1 VKTET
6 VNSFSWCYKDRLQR
20 EKIAHIYK
28 DLQTKNIAWQLVQVF
43 SAKWKIQTINFRNH
57 SPMEICNLHLCCFIH
72 CSHK

>member
-1 VKTET
+1 LTLIDFNYVKTET

-43 SAKWKIQTINFRNH
+43 SAK
-57 SPMEICNLHLCCFIH
+57 
-72 CSHK
+72 